1 MKNQLKE
8 IPRFD
13 DIVFEGRNRNYG
25 AYLLRKKYST
35 TVLISILAG
44 IILLGTV
51 VITPYLN
58 AKAMKDKLKHEER
71 IVKISME
78 NLDQPNE
85 QVVVPPAPPAPPAE
99 LVEQQRY
106 VPPVVVDSVK
116 PDEIGQLMTADEA
129 QDEVKNTEVVEI
141 VSEVKEEVKAAEPEE
156 KPFIV
161 VEEDPMFPGGEAELY
176 RYISEHLNYPEV
188 PKENNI
194 QGKVIIKFCVTS
206 KGGVSQVSILKGVDP
221 EIDAEAIRV
230 VKTLPAFKPG
240 KQGGIPVPV
249 WYIMPIKFQIL
260 N

>member
-1 MKNQLKE
+1 MKNQINEL
-8 IPRFD
+8 PRFD

-25 AYLLRKKYST
+25 AYILRKKYRT
-35 TVLISILAG
+35 TVLISMLAA
-44 IILLGTV
+44 IIVLGTL

-58 AKAMKDKLKHEER
+58 AKAMKDKLKHEDR

-116 PDEIGQLMTADEA
+116 PDEIRQLMTADEA

-141 VSEVKEEVKAAEPEE
+141 VPEAKEEIKEAEAEE

-249 WYIMPIKFQIL
+249 WYVMPIKFQIL